1 MASNSDI
8 VSQFYTALNLP
19 LRDKVIE
26 LGKIIDHSGPSKD
39 LQVIFPQLISN
50 IFASPLNNGWGLR
63 SITNEHNKYEFD
75 VVTAFL
81 DPQGPLFRLCY
92 RLLSDPQLRYNLPSN
107 VLPLDLQQML
117 ERGGRCPQFYS
128 DMLIIDPNTINV
140 VALSLNPFDYYIF
153 HFALHLTNNTWNKST
168 WDIWNSAYFAL
179 ACDYLTHFL
188 PSDPNACVLPLIAH
202 YTGKGPLVAPLQSVN
217 RSLGSPSLLILP
229 DLSGISN
236 QHSSPQ
242 SQSRNEVWRSET
254 VLQIFIDVWMSVE
267 QLNTRNF
274 EMYQKNYST
283 SVSSPERVRLVRVV
297 VKHIYSYSVKYNSD
311 PAVRSS
317 ALRKYAKQI
326 MCTRAY
332 HFVKHLVT
340 TWPLDASF
348 RLVMELWLSL
358 IQPWRYT
365 NTVISQERHRHLQ
378 NNLDEG
384 TGSLDPSYIQFIAE
398 NYPSYT
404 CILQLILPR
413 FTRFDLTTYKNA
425 VMLFRLGKVFSQPH
439 LVPILMN
446 LEKAI
451 ADNVS
456 GRYSPN
462 NSSYGQSFEQSFSYN
477 GICMLKWVSIAKQAI
492 SELNMMTTFEYDPIW
507 TENKSQLYVGFVQK
521 ILSAKLHSEKLLEE
535 YRKKLH
541 QGNQGLWC
549 SVKQWFMID
558 YHDEERVMLEEAEK
572 VPGYLNSCVNY
583 FSTILLVDAGTL
595 PPVETNITDNS
606 IEHSSFA
613 NSNNFSFSITQK
625 LRSKPTGLRYMGDPD
640 LMPITSYESTI
651 IVRALHQ
658 LASKLNEMKQ

>member
-413 FTRFDLTTYKNA
+413 FTRPSPTMF
-425 VMLFRLGKVFSQPH
+425 LGDTVPTIVLMVKVLNKVGVHRKASNIRAEHDDH
-439 LVPILMN
+439 L
-446 LEKAI
+446 
-451 ADNVS
+451 
-456 GRYSPN
+456 
-462 NSSYGQSFEQSFSYN
+462 
-477 GICMLKWVSIAKQAI
+477 
-492 SELNMMTTFEYDPIW
+492 
-507 TENKSQLYVGFVQK
+507 
-521 ILSAKLHSEKLLEE
+521 
-535 YRKKLH
+535 
-541 QGNQGLWC
+541 
-549 SVKQWFMID
+549 
-558 YHDEERVMLEEAEK
+558 
-572 VPGYLNSCVNY
+572 
-583 FSTILLVDAGTL
+583 
-595 PPVETNITDNS
+595 
-606 IEHSSFA
+606 
-613 NSNNFSFSITQK
+613 
-625 LRSKPTGLRYMGDPD
+625 
-640 LMPITSYESTI
+640 
-651 IVRALHQ
+651 
-658 LASKLNEMKQ
+658 